1 MKKTTLLLMAMLMGL
16 PLGEVANADLI
27 LGFKESTVEAG
38 GTGAIDVVISSS
50 NGADSIGKFQ
60 LSFAITQTSGT
71 GVLSFKPSFSLGDPN
86 NPLNQSNS
94 ERISLDPAYVFGGN
108 VVPLGFGS
116 VSTGDRQT
124 ILQIDRAQSNMTL
137 GITPVLLARL
147 ELQHTT
153 PASDQ
158 NASYRISLQ
167 NSAQTQFQ
175 LLDNNSATLSPTFFG
190 STGTVSIT
198 AVPEPTSALL
208 VAISAAT
215 LMLRRRIIHQRRK
228 SATTKE

>member
-1 MKKTTLLLMAMLMGL
+1 MKETTLLLMAMLLGL
-16 PLGEVANADLI
+16 PLGKVANAELI
-27 LGFKESTVEAG
+27 LGFKESTIQAG
-38 GTGAIDVVISSS
+38 GAGAIDVVISSS
-50 NGADSIGKFQ
+50 NGADSIGRFQ

-71 GVLSFKPSFSLGDPN
+71 GVLAFKPSFNAGDAN
-86 NPLNQSNS
+86 NLLNQSNS
-94 ERISLDPAYVFGGN
+94 ERTSNDPAYVFAGN
-108 VVPLGFGS
+108 LATGFAS
-116 VSTGDRQT
+116 LSTGDRQT
-124 ILQIDRAQSNMTL
+124 ILQVDRAQSNMTL

-153 PASDQ
+153 PAPDQ

-167 NSAQTQFQ
+167 NTAQTQFQ
-175 LLDNNSATLSPTFFG
+175 LLNNSSATLSPTFFG
-190 STGTVSIT
+190 NTGTVSIT

-215 LMLRRRIIHQRRK
+215 LMLRRRIVHQRRK